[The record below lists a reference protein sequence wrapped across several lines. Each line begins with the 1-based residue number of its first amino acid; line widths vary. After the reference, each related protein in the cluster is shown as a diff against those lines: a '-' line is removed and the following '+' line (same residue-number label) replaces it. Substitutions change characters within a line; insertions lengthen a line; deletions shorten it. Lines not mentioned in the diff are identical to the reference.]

1 MLQSV
6 SETVTFISAID
17 PQCQSLLTRGG
28 TKCRMKHTLHPR
40 IL

>member
-6 SETVTFISAID
+6 SKTVTFISAFA

-28 TKCRMKHTLHPR
+28 TKCRMKHTLALH

>member
-6 SETVTFISAID
+6 SKTVTFISAIA

-28 TKCRMKHTLHPR
+28 S
-40 IL
+40 